1 MYTLIEKL
9 RDTHTL
15 SAEEFAALLTCADDD
30 LLEFLR
36 EQAVAVR
43 QQHYGDTVFVRGLI
57 EFTNYCKND
66 CYYCGIRCS
75 NRKAERYRLD
85 EQQILDCCDAGY
97 ALGYRTFVLQG
108 GEDPAYTPA
117 RIERLVSDIKTA
129 HPDCAVTLSV
139 GEQDTDT
146 YRRWRE
152 AGADRYLLRHETA
165 DAEHYSKLHPA
176 RLTLGNRKR
185 CLWDLKALGYQVGCG
200 FMVGSPFQT
209 VETLVK
215 DLQFISE
222 LQPDMVGIGPFIPHK
237 DTPFGNQAA
246 GSVELTLRLLSII
259 RLMLPQVLL
268 PATTAL
274 GTVQEDGRE
283 KGILAGANVCMPN
296 LSPADVRKK
305 YTLYDNK
312 RAFGSEAAE
321 EIETL
326 KKRMDAIGYRV
337 VVDRGDR
344 KEI

>member
-1 MYTLIEKL
+1 MLSRIEKL

-15 SAEEFAALLTCADDD
+15 CADDFAALLTTTDANA
-30 LLEFLR
+30 LKLLR

-43 QQHYGDTVFVRGLI
+43 RQHYGNTVYVRGLI

-85 EQQILDCCDAGY
+85 EQQILECCDAGY
-97 ALGYRTFVLQG
+97 VLGYRTFVLQG
-108 GEDPAYTPA
+108 GEDPAYTPK
-117 RIERLVSDIKTA
+117 RIEKLVAAIKTA

-139 GEQDTDT
+139 GEQEKDT
-146 YRRWRE
+146 YRLWRE

-165 DAEHYSKLHPA
+165 DADHYSQLHPA
-176 RLTLGNRKR
+176 RLTLQDRKR
-185 CLWDLKALGYQVGCG
+185 CLWDLKDLGYQVGCG

-209 VETLVK
+209 VEHLVK

-237 DTPFGNQAA
+237 DTPFGNQTA
-246 GSVELTLRLLSII
+246 GSVDMTLRLLSMI
-259 RLMLPQVLL
+259 RLMLPRVLL

-274 GTVQEDGRE
+274 GTLQDNGRE
-283 KGILAGANVCMPN
+283 NGILAGANVCMPN

-305 YTLYDNK
+305 YALYDNK

-326 KKRMDAIGYRV
+326 KKRMDAIGYQV